1 MKSFLPCLLAFS
13 VAPEISSY
21 MDFFF
26 LSSSSSSPPP
36 LPSPPLSKLTE
47 SFLWLSVLKFHNN
60 HLGLFSSTC
69 IEHSMDPFNPASQFG
84 GISLNHFVDNFL
96 LFVSLFLE
104 LVLLRHWVSWIG
116 FHIFLSFFSYFP
128 DLCLFYV
135 CASHMGNFLN
145 TSMFL
150 LTFVITSLTYE
161 SILFCSLKIS
171 FKNQHPVFVS

>member
-1 MKSFLPCLLAFS
+1 MKSFLHCLLAFS

-21 MDFFF
+21 MDFF

-47 SFLWLSVLKFHNN
+47 SFIWLSVLKFHNN
-60 HLGLFSSTC
+60 HLGLCSSTC

-84 GISLNHFVDNFL
+84 GISLNRFVDNFL

-116 FHIFLSFFSYFP
+116 FHIFFILFLLFPGSLSFLCVCVTYGKFPQYFYI
-128 DLCLFYV
+128 FV
-135 CASHMGNFLN
+135 NFCDHIFNL
-145 TSMFL
+145 
-150 LTFVITSLTYE
+150 
-161 SILFCSLKIS
+161 
-171 FKNQHPVFVS
+171 